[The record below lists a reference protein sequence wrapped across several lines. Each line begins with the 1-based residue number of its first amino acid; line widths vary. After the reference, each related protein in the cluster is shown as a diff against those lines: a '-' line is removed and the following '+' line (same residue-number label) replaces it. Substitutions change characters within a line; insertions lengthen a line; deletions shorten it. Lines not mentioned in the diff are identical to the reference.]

1 MIVYPLFLQCS
12 PAKEIA
18 DGSGCRS
25 TCSRGLRTKTLN
37 ARSMSES
44 CEHVA
49 VPALVGTNQTLLLQP
64 LPLPQQHSQLLVATL
79 PSCLISLSL
88 AVRLDWLPASC

>member
-1 MIVYPLFLQCS
+1 MIDYPLFLQCS

-25 TCSRGLRTKTLN
+25 TCSRRLRTKTLN

-44 CEHVA
+44 CENVA

-79 PSCLISLSL
+79 PNSLL
-88 AVRLDWLPASC
+88 R